1 MVSQAT
7 LATLLPVYG
16 PWLVFAVVAIESAGI
31 PLPGEMTLIAAALL
45 ANKTEEL
52 SITTV
57 VIAAAVGA
65 IVGDNFGYWA
75 GRRFGRPLLQR
86 YGRKVHLDR
95 RVPVSTLRECNGV
108 LRPLCRAAAGFSSSS
123 GRG

>member
-1 MVSQAT
+1 VVSQAT
-7 LATLLPVYG
+7 LATLLPAYG
-16 PWLVFAVVAIESAGI
+16 PWLVFAVVGLESAGV

-86 YGRKVHLDR
+86 YGRKIHLDR
-95 RVPVSTLRECNGV
+95 RASNSASTCFDATGV
-108 LRPLCRAAAGFSSSS
+108 QWCSSAASSRCC
-123 GRG
+123 GL